1 MRGKVAAV
9 DAYHKGGRITPA
21 HAGKRLLGRLP
32 GMGGPDHPRAC
43 GEKTPVRFYENGVPG
58 SPPRMR
64 GKGVKARYER
74 VAVGIT
80 PAHAG
85 KSQFPGPSP
94 ALPRDHPR
102 ACGEKTFKTYELDV
116 SRGSPP
122 RMRGKV
128 LPPPLAALHRGI
140 TPAYAGK
147 SYCSRRRGSDPQD
160 HPRVCGEKKVW
171 YGVEDIA
178 SGSPPR
184 MRGKAQAEQVRRFL
198 NGITP
203 AYAGKSVSRLLRKAS
218 LWDHPRVCGEKGH
231 AGRQKLPR
239 LGSPPR
245 MRGKVGGGDVF
256 VVDVRITPAYAG
268 KSHQMYMGVVCSHGS
283 PPRMRGKGLF
293 FISSHRFFGIT
304 PAYAGKRVTSHF
316 SNRSATDH
324 PRVCGEKGR
333 DRQKRRSRTG
343 SPPRMRGKGRVVPG
357 KSLL

>member
-1 MRGKVAAV
+1 MRGKDRDLAAV
-9 DAYHKGGRITPA
+9 ADGQRITPA
-21 HAGKRLLGRLP
+21 HAGKSCGCGRIP
-32 GMGGPDHPRAC
+32 QGRADHPRAC

-160 HPRVCGEKKVW
+160 HPRVCGEKRSLSSSSRAKM
-171 YGVEDIA
+171 
-178 SGSPPR
+178 GSPPR
-184 MRGKAQAEQVRRFL
+184 L
-198 NGITP
+198 
-203 AYAGKSVSRLLRKAS
+203 
-218 LWDHPRVCGEKGH
+218 
-231 AGRQKLPR
+231 
-239 LGSPPR
+239 
-245 MRGKVGGGDVF
+245 RGKV
-256 VVDVRITPAYAG
+256 
-268 KSHQMYMGVVCSHGS
+268 
-283 PPRMRGKGLF
+283 
-293 FISSHRFFGIT
+293 
-304 PAYAGKRVTSHF
+304 VTSALY
-316 SNRSATDH
+316 RSAISYTKEH
-324 PRVCGEKGR
+324 SCP
-333 DRQKRRSRTG
+333 T
-343 SPPRMRGKGRVVPG
+343 
-357 KSLL
+357 